1 MINENIKRLIIIFI
15 ITITLPLQKIV
26 HAQLF
31 YNDQQIISGES
42 YDNVKLPNLEYIESN
57 VDLRVK
63 VLGGEVK
70 LNRSWVNG
78 RWYANP
84 AWANLRFI
92 LDPLDNSVKTID
104 RAGTM
109 YQRVKN
115 DQLFTYETVA
125 IKKMKVVGNG
135 LINKVIGLILMIK
148 EDYLNMVM
156 QIMSKLVLS

>member
-70 LNRSWVNG
+70 LNRRLGQIYVL
-78 RWYANP
+78 Y
-84 AWANLRFI
+84 
-92 LDPLDNSVKTID
+92 
-104 RAGTM
+104 
-109 YQRVKN
+109 
-115 DQLFTYETVA
+115 
-125 IKKMKVVGNG
+125 
-135 LINKVIGLILMIK
+135 LIL
-148 EDYLNMVM
+148 
-156 QIMSKLVLS
+156 